1 MQTVKPQGVAVYDN
15 GKTAPLTNTRDI
27 ELSVATPTDR
37 VRWGSILAGL
47 FTALSTGILLSL
59 AALAFGLNQF
69 DPTSTARSFGLGA
82 GIVGAVIWL
91 VAFGVGGYVAA
102 RTAAV
107 VGRSNG
113 IFNGLMVS
121 LVGIPLLVWG
131 LSSVVGGL
139 LGTAGSV
146 AGTAAQ
152 AIAPAAGQVAGDP
165 AVQQQAQDAG
175 QQAQQLQQQAQQQL
189 QQVDPEQVADTA
201 RNTALGALLPLV
213 LGVAAAGTGGAL
225 GVRKPEHDDVAVTA

>member
-1 MQTVKPQGVAVYDN
+1 MQTIKPQGVAVYDN

-37 VRWGSILAGL
+37 VRWSSILAGL

-107 VGRSNG
+107 VGRS
-113 IFNGLMVS
+113 
-121 LVGIPLLVWG
+121 
-131 LSSVVGGL
+131 GGHAFI
-139 LGTAGSV
+139 G
-146 AGTAAQ
+146 
-152 AIAPAAGQVAGDP
+152 
-165 AVQQQAQDAG
+165 
-175 QQAQQLQQQAQQQL
+175 
-189 QQVDPEQVADTA
+189 
-201 RNTALGALLPLV
+201 
-213 LGVAAAGTGGAL
+213 
-225 GVRKPEHDDVAVTA
+225 

>member
-107 VGRSNG
+107 TGRNNG

-175 QQAQQLQQQAQQQL
+175 QQAQQQL

-225 GVRKPEHDDVAVTA
+225 GVRKP